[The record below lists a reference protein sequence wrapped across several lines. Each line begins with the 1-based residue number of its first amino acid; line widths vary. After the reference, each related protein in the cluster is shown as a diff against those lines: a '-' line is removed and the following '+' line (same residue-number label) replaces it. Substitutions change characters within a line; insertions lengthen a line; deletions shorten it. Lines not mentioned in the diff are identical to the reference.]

1 MASKK
6 ILIQIQV
13 GAKDANIAVDKV
25 TKSLEG
31 LSSAQLKV
39 NKVTQTGRAQSGLN
53 NAILLETGRLA
64 SDASFGFNAI
74 ANNLSQVISLFQSFA
89 RTNGGVVASLKELGR
104 SMLGTGGLLIGIQL
118 LISFGDKIIKKLRS
132 MGEAGTLLS
141 ITFKKAG
148 ETVSNLAGK
157 FESYI
162 AVLQNSTQSEKN
174 KEKAIQA
181 LNKQFPEFID
191 NLKASSVSMDD
202 LKNSTEGANKEIEI
216 QREAIIKLAKSRA
229 AQKQI
234 EASELEIINKKVER
248 ERRLRALGMENLTFE
263 QIKRKQQIAA
273 ADEFTTKQ
281 EQEQINRLNNFIGAE
296 KAHNQFIK
304 DKREEIEI
312 LSEFLDI
319 ELSGDKNLIDG
330 LAGEKVTTLADKMK
344 IKFGS
349 LFDFLVKKGKTGKGF
364 LNRLL
369 FGKPEG
375 ADEEGDSMTLE
386 NIEKAFIAT
395 DILVNGIKERVNA
408 LNDFGDI
415 YIDKQKQITDSEK
428 KEVEARK
435 AIQASALA
443 NLTGLSK
450 SLKILGADNDA
461 LKIAAILTEKAE
473 AIGKVIIKTKES
485 NVIIKSAAK
494 ARAML
499 GDSTAIPLGAKRVLA
514 NNIMAGVNI
523 AGIVGAAA
531 SSINSIRSKGGSVA
545 RLSSSGGGDSD
556 SSIEAP
562 DFNVVG
568 AGGVS
573 QLATTLAGVTGQPLK
588 AFVVSKEITSQQELE
603 RNITTT
609 AALG

>member
-263 QIKRKQQIAA
+263 QIRRKQQTAA
-273 ADEFTTKQ
+273 VDEFTT
-281 EQEQINRLNNFIGAE
+281 EQERLQVSRLNNFVDAE

-330 LAGEKVTTLADKMK
+330 VAGEKVTSLADKMK

-349 LFDFLVKKGKTGKGF
+349 LFDFLAEKGKTGKGF

-375 ADEEGDSMTLE
+375 GDEEGDSMTLE

-395 DILVNGIKERVNA
+395 DMLVDGTKERVNA

-523 AGIVGAAA
+523 AGIVGAAS

>member
-330 LAGEKVTTLADKMK
+330 LAGEKVTTLADKMR

-349 LFDFLVKKGKTGKGF
+349 LFDFLVEKGKTGKGF

-375 ADEEGDSMTLE
+375 GDEEGDSMTLE

-395 DILVNGIKERVNA
+395 DMLVDGTKERVNA

>member
-141 ITFKKAG
+141 ITFKNAG

-263 QIKRKQQIAA
+263 QIKRKQQTAA
-273 ADEFTTKQ
+273 LDEFTTKQ

-330 LAGEKVTTLADKMK
+330 LAGEKVTTLADKMR

-349 LFDFLVKKGKTGKGF
+349 LFDFLVEKGKTGKGF

-375 ADEEGDSMTLE
+375 GDEEGDSMTLE

-395 DILVNGIKERVNA
+395 DMLVDGTKERVNA

>member
-349 LFDFLVKKGKTGKGF
+349 LFDFLVEKGKNGKGF

-443 NLTGLSK
+443 NLSGLSK

>member
-349 LFDFLVKKGKTGKGF
+349 LFDFLVEKGKNGKGF